1 MASAKGPFGR
11 EDLDGNLAGR
21 DGSAVPD
28 EDVMQGVEH
37 RKRIVVTSIV
47 DILIIMGGMI
57 VLIVAVI
64 IIAMT
69 LVIALISPP
78 RVGGRRP
85 TQTRS
90 IVGRRRAGCI

>member
-37 RKRIVVTSIV
+37 SESASSSPASSTS
-47 DILIIMGGMI
+47 
-57 VLIVAVI
+57 
-64 IIAMT
+64 
-69 LVIALISPP
+69 
-78 RVGGRRP
+78 
-85 TQTRS
+85 
-90 IVGRRRAGCI
+90 